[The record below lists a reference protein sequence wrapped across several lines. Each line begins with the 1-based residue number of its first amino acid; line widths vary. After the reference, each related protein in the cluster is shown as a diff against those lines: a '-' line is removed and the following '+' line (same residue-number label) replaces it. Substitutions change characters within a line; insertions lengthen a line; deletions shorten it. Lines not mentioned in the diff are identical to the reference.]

1 MAEPTCVGLGCGGSG
16 SRLLLPFTEGVP
28 VLAGAPW
35 LWGVGGSHSRSSG
48 EFCIF
53 LRLLDLVGGG
63 NQAPLFYGC
72 WRKRVS
78 VGFMFSYW
86 VLQAKRGPVSGTNVC
101 LCVRVHSTGR
111 CCGLV
116 PVRVRACMCVHV
128 CARVRV
134 RACMCVRGR
143 SLDFAAGEQGL
154 GSQWHLAS
162 PRTLFSR

>member
-1 MAEPTCVGLGCGGSG
+1 
-16 SRLLLPFTEGVP
+16 
-28 VLAGAPW
+28 
-35 LWGVGGSHSRSSG
+35 
-48 EFCIF
+48 
-53 LRLLDLVGGG
+53 
-63 NQAPLFYGC
+63 
-72 WRKRVS
+72 
-78 VGFMFSYW
+78 MFSYW